1 MSLQLLRRPQPLP
14 RFRDEENGIHA
25 QWRIKGFF
33 YRKARFPKWSLK
45 GEARVKWCV
54 ETESCQAK
62 STPCK
67 TNVTLSLNCPRLPD
81 PAYAYND
88 TFARNY
94 IYPLIGGLFGET
106 PVACLK

>member
-45 GEARVKWCV
+45 GEARVKYASLV
-54 ETESCQAK
+54 VHGRYPRREKQIALVS
-62 STPCK
+62 
-67 TNVTLSLNCPRLPD
+67 LSFPN
-81 PAYAYND
+81 
-88 TFARNY
+88 
-94 IYPLIGGLFGET
+94 LIT
-106 PVACLK
+106 A